1 LSWWPS
7 QNYLDILG
15 WPRHVPP
22 FGHGVRTPVSSS
34 QSHLSNTL
42 LLRLV
47 SATHCPSDT
56 PAAHPGVIVGSRY
69 LTPFDHARSLHGVLM
84 FVSMYSTTCSLG
96 PLSFGFLLLAG
107 DPHLEVGLIPQGGV
121 LVMAWLGS
129 CLWSNPIL
137 RRSST
142 MGAAHVCR
150 CPGLGY
156 ISNALQQCLVS
167 VLQVLRRRSPC
178 QFVIPPVSPVI
189 TPICFEEHGM
199 SGLFE

>member
-34 QSHLSNTL
+34 QSHLSNAL

-47 SATHCPSDT
+47 SAAHCPSDT

-69 LTPFDHARSLHGVLM
+69 VTPFYHARSLHGVLM

-129 CLWSNPIL
+129 CLWRFCVAL
-137 RRSST
+137 RQWGRHT
-142 MGAAHVCR
+142 CVVA
-150 CPGLGY
+150 
-156 ISNALQQCLVS
+156 
-167 VLQVLRRRSPC
+167 
-178 QFVIPPVSPVI
+178 PVSAIYP
-189 TPICFEEHGM
+189 TPFNSAWSRFFRSFVVGRLAN
-199 SGLFE
+199 S